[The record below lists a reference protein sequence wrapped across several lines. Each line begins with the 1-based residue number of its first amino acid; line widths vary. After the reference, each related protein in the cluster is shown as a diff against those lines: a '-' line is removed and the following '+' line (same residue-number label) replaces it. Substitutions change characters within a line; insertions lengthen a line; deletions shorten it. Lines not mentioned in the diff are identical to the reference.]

1 MFKVVLWSSVAA
13 TTGAAALFVPID
25 PAYLRAVG
33 LLGDDGGAPHT
44 VARTNQTKP
53 AYPLKIVS
61 NGSNVESGTA
71 IHVVSPPAGSPY
83 QAKQNGAA
91 KTSSRIGQLAAA
103 RPMRLIA
110 PPAPAIVPAGP
121 TSAAMVRNLQ
131 GELRRVGCYHGRI
144 DGDWG
149 PASRFAMAA
158 FIKAANAAL
167 PTDRPDLVLL
177 TLVRRHAGR
186 ACGNN
191 RTTSAPT
198 ITAAAPTPQIGAQR
212 TSAWQARITAAPA
225 APAAGLARPPAIQ
238 TAPSGQTQRAR
249 PSKQL
254 VGVPRIIRA
263 DGVVA
268 TRAAAVTPS
277 NAGATTVAASS
288 ARSRLSNQGRMSLG
302 VVPEPEAA
310 GPLTALPRGLFG
322 HQRTDRPSAEP
333 RRRIRRS
340 PPRARRSVKRR
351 RYYRRSRSVSWRKNA
366 FRVDN

>member
-1 MFKVVLWSSVAA
+1 MFKIVFWSSVAA

-33 LLGDDGGAPHT
+33 LLGDDGGSPHT
-44 VARTNQTKP
+44 VARTNHRKP

-61 NGSNVESGTA
+61 NGDNVDSMTA
-71 IHVVSPPAGSPY
+71 IRVVSPPAGSPY

-91 KTSSRIGQLAAA
+91 KTSSRIGQLAVA
-103 RPMRLIA
+103 RPLRLIA
-110 PPAPAIVPAGP
+110 PPAPAIVPTRP

-191 RTTSAPT
+191 RTTSTPT

-212 TSAWQARITAAPA
+212 TSAWQARITPAPV
-225 APAAGLARPPAIQ
+225 AGLARPPTIQ
-238 TAPSGQTQRAR
+238 TAPNGQTQRAR
-249 PSKQL
+249 PSTQL

-268 TRAAAVTPS
+268 TRAAAIMPS
-277 NAGATTVAASS
+277 DAGATTVAASS

-302 VVPEPEAA
+302 VVPAPEAA

-322 HQRTDRPSAEP
+322 HQRADRPSAEP